1 MEKLI
6 EQLKTILGTNFGLYF
21 KAHSFHWNIAGPN
34 FNDYHAFLGAFYTQ
48 VWNNRDL
55 IAEKIRA
62 LGAYALTGL
71 DGMLELCDIQDNENI
86 PTAIGMLT
94 QLKSDN
100 DRYIIHLRAGIVLA
114 EQAGEPAVSNFLQEI
129 LDQHQKQAWF
139 LSSLIK

>member
-21 KAHSFHWNIAGPN
+21 KAHTFHWNIEGPN
-34 FNDYHAFLGAFYTQ
+34 FNDYHTFLNGFYNA
-48 VWNNRDL
+48 VWANTDL

-62 LGAYALTGL
+62 LGAYAPTGL
-71 DGMLELCDIQDNENI
+71 DRMLELCDIQDNENI